1 VLNLLLTAYRL
12 NGTAESLQ
20 AAAETL
26 NAMAFGGIHYHLGGG
41 MHRYSTEPDL
51 DRAA

>member
-1 VLNLLLTAYRL
+1 MLNLLLTAYRL